1 MVRVRILLAIGL
13 LGFTLSV
20 AADERTQA
28 LASHIEALEHNQV
41 LTDTA
46 RIQQMYDALIAIADF
61 TPDPLVAPLLERHAA
76 AGYRLPG
83 FRTDEG
89 HRTAIMTHDTA
100 AAAKFALQQWERQ
113 RGRVHAAHALS
124 DQTGALDYDVSEGM
138 LAGYAQGFAAARDA
152 DLAVAR
158 DGLADA
164 LNAGR
169 PVEPLAL
176 ILVERLTDRGLATLL
191 LERGRTD
198 IVVHM
203 LPRIAKA
210 FPADDALPILIAG
223 TTRSE
228 LASALVA
235 RIGKLSGKSHAAHAW
250 LLDQFGDE
258 RLGTSA
264 AAALAQTEDP
274 VAIAAMADKLH
285 AAGKPLARSRAA
297 LGLKLSG
304 TRAARDALQKFVDD
318 PESPAALRA
327 QVSDWLR

>member
-1 MVRVRILLAIGL
+1 MRILLAMLL
-13 LGFTLSV
+13 LGLPLF
-20 AADERTQA
+20 AATDERTRA
-28 LASHIEALEHNQV
+28 LAEHIEGLEHNQV
-41 LTDTA
+41 LTDAA
-46 RIQQMYDALIAIADF
+46 RVQQMYDALIAIADF

-113 RGRVHAAHALS
+113 RGRVHAVHALA
-124 DQTGALDYDVSEGM
+124 DQSGTIDYTVSEGM
-138 LAGYAQGFAAARDA
+138 LAGYAQGFAAASDA

-158 DGLADA
+158 NGLGDA
-164 LNAGR
+164 LKAGR
-169 PVEPLAL
+169 PVESLAL
-176 ILVERLTDRGLATLL
+176 ILVERLADRGLATLL
-191 LERGRTD
+191 LEQGRPG

-210 FPADDALPILIAG
+210 FPADDAVPILVAG
-223 TTRSE
+223 TTRGE

-235 RIGKLSGKSHAAHAW
+235 QIGKLSGKSHAAHTW
-250 LLDQFGDE
+250 LLDQFGDD

-264 AAALAQTEDP
+264 AAALALTENP
-274 VAIAAMADKLH
+274 IAIAAMVDKLH
-285 AAGKPLARSRAA
+285 GPGTPLARSRAA

-304 TRAARDALQKFVDD
+304 TRAARDALQKFADD
-318 PESPAALRA
+318 PNAPPALRA
-327 QVSDWLR
+327 QVTDWLR